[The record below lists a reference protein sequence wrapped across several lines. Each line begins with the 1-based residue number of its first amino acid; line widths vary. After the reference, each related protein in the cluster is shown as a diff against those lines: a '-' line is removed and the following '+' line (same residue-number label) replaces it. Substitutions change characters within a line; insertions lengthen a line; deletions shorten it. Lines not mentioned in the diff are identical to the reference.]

1 MTGENEDAVTSTTQQ
16 LDGIQKEMNELKVQL
31 YAKFGKSINLET
43 D

>member
-1 MTGENEDAVTSTTQQ
+1 MTGENEDAVASTTQQ